1 MAYGSDITEG
11 GDYREIAFSLS
22 NPQSSASL
30 YTLNDYAYDVAI
42 NGLPFFV
49 SPKDESP
56 YRRVTAQYRK
66 QQYDQTREAGE
77 QSLTGWWFRSQSSF
91 HLGQGIKYFEPAQDE
106 SLRFQYTESK
116 GLDVWTKGQ
125 ATLLR
130 SCSQGHN
137 NLGQFNSNGRPFQ
150 FARSI
155 RYSNKDAVLLHDWY
169 DVDKIDV
176 DGTLTHFID
185 YNAGTADPVFA
196 ICDDG
201 KTAYWLTNDTVSG
214 KLAVRNKVLTGNST
228 TPETTM
234 FTQPGITV
242 TNGVIEHIKERIVMC
257 ANNKVYEFP
266 STATALP
273 TALYTHP
280 DSGFT
285 FSSITSSGTSIYI
298 SGYNGI
304 QSSIIKFT
312 LDTQG
317 VMPTLTY
324 GVVAAEMPAGEIIYR
339 IFEYLGY
346 IMIGT
351 SKGIRVAKVNDADGS
366 ITFGPIVVDTSAY
379 QPTYDFAARGSFVW
393 CATGVEG
400 EPGVI
405 RLDLG
410 NVVNTLTPAYAYD
423 LQYGGTTG
431 HSTTACAFFGQT
443 DQLLFATAATATA
456 VGYNY
461 YEHASNKV
469 TSGYLQTGYIRYN
482 TLEDKIFKFIIPRI
496 DTTNGSAEVV
506 SINENGQEFA
516 IGGYAQG
523 GIVTEL
529 GVPYPTGTHQYLG
542 FKFTMSRSSTDSTKG
557 PLFTGYQ
564 LKALP
569 AVLRQRLIQYPLMC
583 YDHESDAFSNEV
595 GYDGRAFD
603 RMSQLETVEN
613 VGDTVRVQDF
623 RTGESYIGL
632 IEEMDFR
639 NVTPTDKR
647 FSGFGG
653 LLLVTI
659 RTV

>member
-1 MAYGSDITEG
+1 MPYGSDISAG
-11 GDYREIAFSLS
+11 GDYSEIAFSLS
-22 NPQSSASL
+22 NPQSSSGL
-30 YTLNDYAYDVAI
+30 YTLTDYNYDVAI
-42 NGLPFFV
+42 SGQPYFMLT
-49 SPKDESP
+49 SDQSP

-66 QQYDQTREAGE
+66 EQYDQTREAGE

-155 RYSNKDAVLLHDWY
+155 KYNNKNSVLLHDWY

-176 DGTLTHFID
+176 DGTVTHFID
-185 YNAGTADPVFA
+185 YNAGVDDPVYA

-214 KLAVRNKVLTGNST
+214 KLEVNKKLLTGNST
-228 TPETTM
+228 TPATPM
-234 FTQPGITV
+234 FTSPGITV
-242 TNGVIEHIKERIVMC
+242 TNGVIEHIKERLVMC
-257 ANNKVYEFP
+257 ANNKVYEFA
-266 STATALP
+266 STAAALP

-280 DSGFT
+280 DNGFT
-285 FSSITSSGTSIYI
+285 FTSITSSGSSIYV

-304 QSSIIKFT
+304 ISSIIKFT
-312 LDTQG
+312 LDSSG

-324 GVVAAEMPAGEIIYR
+324 GAVSAEMPTGEIIYR

-346 IMIGT
+346 ILIGT
-351 SKGIRVAKVNDADGS
+351 SKGIRVAVANETDGS
-366 ITFGPIVVDTSAY
+366 INYGPLVVETSSY
-379 QPTYDFAARGSFVW
+379 QPTYDFAARGSYVW
-393 CATGVEG
+393 CATSVEG

-410 NVVNTLTPAYAYD
+410 SPVATLVPAYCFDVY
-423 LQYGGTTG
+423 YPGTTG
-431 HSTTACAFFGQT
+431 HHTTACAFFGET
-443 DQLLFATAATATA
+443 DQLLFATAATASA

-461 YEHASNKV
+461 YEHATQKIS
-469 TSGYLQTGYIRYN
+469 TGYLQTGYIRYN
-482 TLEDKIFKFIIPRI
+482 TLEDKIFKFITPRV
-496 DTTNGSAEVV
+496 DTTNGSSTVQSIAEDGAEY
-506 SINENGQEFA
+506 S

-523 GIVTEL
+523 APVTEL
-529 GVPYPTGTHQYLG
+529 GIPYPTGTHQYLG
-542 FKFTMSRSSTDSTKG
+542 FKFTLNRSSSDVTKG

-564 LKALP
+564 IKALP
-569 AVLRQRLIQYPLMC
+569 AVIRQRLIQYPLMC
-583 YDHESDAFSNEV
+583 FDHETDSMGNEQ

-603 RMSQLETVEN
+603 RLSDLEQIEN
-613 VGDTVRVQDF
+613 AGDTVRVQDF
-623 RTGESYIGL
+623 RTGESFIGL

>member
-1 MAYGSDITEG
+1 MPYGSDITEG
-11 GDYREIAFSLS
+11 GEYREIAFSLS
-22 NPQSSASL
+22 NPSSASSL
-30 YTLNDYAYDVAI
+30 YTLTDYAYDVAI
-42 NGLPFFV
+42 NGLPFFI
-49 SPKDESP
+49 SPKDDSP

-106 SLRFQYTESK
+106 GLRFQYTESK

-130 SCSQGHN
+130 SCSEGHN

-150 FARSI
+150 YARSI
-155 RYSNKDAVLLHDWY
+155 RYSGKNSVLLHDWY

-176 DGTLTHFID
+176 DGTVTHFID
-185 YNAGTADPVFA
+185 YNSGVDDPVYA

-201 KTAYWLTNDTVSG
+201 TTAYWLTNDTVSG
-214 KLAVRNKVLTGNST
+214 KLEVNKKVLTGDST
-228 TPETTM
+228 TAATVM

-242 TNGVIEHIKERIVMC
+242 TNGVMEHIKERIVMC
-257 ANNKVYEFP
+257 ANNKVYEFA
-266 STATALP
+266 STAAALP

-280 DSGFT
+280 DTGFVFT
-285 FSSITSSGTSIYI
+285 SITASGTSIYV

-304 QSSIIKFT
+304 LSSIIKFT
-312 LDTQG
+312 LDSSG

-324 GVVAAEMPAGEIIYR
+324 GVVSAEMPAGEIVYR

-346 IMIGT
+346 MIIGT
-351 SKGIRVAKVNDADGS
+351 NKGIRVAAIDPTTGA
-366 ITFGPIVVDTSAY
+366 ITYGPIVVDTSAY
-379 QPTYDFAARGSFVW
+379 QATYDFAARGSFVW

-400 EPGVI
+400 EPGLI
-405 RLDLG
+405 RMDLG
-410 NVVNTLTPAYAYD
+410 NIVAPLVPAYAYD
-423 LQYGGTTG
+423 IYYPGSTG
-431 HSTTACAFFGQT
+431 HKTTTCAFFGES
-443 DQLLFATAATATA
+443 DQLLFGTAATAS

-461 YEHASNKV
+461 YEHATQKV
-469 TSGYLQTGYIRYN
+469 ASGYLQTGYIRFN
-482 TLEDKIFKFIIPRI
+482 TLEDKIFKFIIPRV
-496 DTTNGSAEVV
+496 DTTNGAANVK
-506 SINENGQEFA
+506 SINEVGQEFD

-523 GIVTEL
+523 NAVTEL
-529 GVPYPTGTHQYLG
+529 GIPYPTGTHQYLG
-542 FKFTMSRSSTDSTKG
+542 FKFTLERSSTDNTKG

-564 LKALP
+564 LKVLP

-583 YDHESDAFSNEV
+583 FDHESDAFSNEV

-613 VGDTVRVQDF
+613 AGDTVRVQDF
-623 RTGESYIGL
+623 RTGESFIGL

-653 LLLVTI
+653 LLTVTI